1 MVFLSGKDIFSLK
14 TEELKAELD
23 KRGTLVERLRAAMI
37 SEHNSQTFENYQKHS
52 QVKGTPIKTNSHI
65 QDQEIYSFIETRVR
79 EVCPH
84 EIEKLQVHRMQ
95 QGHPTIDFCKIS
107 VRRGK
112 YCQDFS
118 IT

>member
-1 MVFLSGKDIFSLK
+1 
-14 TEELKAELD
+14 
-23 KRGTLVERLRAAMI
+23 MI

-52 QVKGTPIKTNSHI
+52 QVKWTPIKTNSHI

-84 EIEKLQVHRMQ
+84 EIEKLQVHPMQ

-112 YCQDFS
+112 YCLDFS